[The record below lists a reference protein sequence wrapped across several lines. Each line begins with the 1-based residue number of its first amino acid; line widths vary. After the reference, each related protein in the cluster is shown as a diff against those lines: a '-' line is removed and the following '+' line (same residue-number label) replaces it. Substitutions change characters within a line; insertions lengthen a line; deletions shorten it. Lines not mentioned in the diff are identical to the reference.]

1 MRPWRS
7 CFLLGKRQGW
17 RKLKLSFS
25 GEILLFCAQPHF
37 KEAEFRASYRHGKL
51 HVASRTR

>member
-7 CFLLGKRQGW
+7 CFLPGKRQGW

-25 GEILLFCAQPHF
+25 GEMLLFCAQPHF
-37 KEAEFRASYRHGKL
+37 KEAEFRASYAHGKL
-51 HVASRTR
+51 HT